1 MIGVVKS
8 ATLLAKSVL
17 MVGNRVA
24 QGIAFKLESSNRI
37 ERKSPTN
44 SLANAHAEQVIL
56 KQVQATVQV
65 KKILIFLIHNNIFI
79 HIKHVSTHVSP
90 AQEVHKQTALN
101 VLEIEG
107 IILRGLLLT
116 KFVVVL
122 QDFLIF
128 LLPSVKVSYKN
139 ESQNL

>member
-8 ATLLAKSVL
+8 ATLLAKSV
-17 MVGNRVA
+17 MMEENRVA

-37 ERKSPTN
+37 ERKSPTK

-65 KKILIFLIHNNIFI
+65 KKILIFLIRNNILI

-90 AQEVHKQTALN
+90 AQEVLIQTALN

-107 IILRGLLLT
+107 IILRGLLLI

-122 QDFLIF
+122 QDFSIF
-128 LLPSVKVSYKN
+128 SPHSVKVSYKN
-139 ESQNL
+139 ES